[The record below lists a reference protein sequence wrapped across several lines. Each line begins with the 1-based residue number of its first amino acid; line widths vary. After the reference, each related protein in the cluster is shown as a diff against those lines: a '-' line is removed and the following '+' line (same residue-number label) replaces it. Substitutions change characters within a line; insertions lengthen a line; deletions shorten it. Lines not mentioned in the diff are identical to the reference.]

1 MRADQRITLEFWR
14 FLRRARAGVSYHFEK
29 RRRGRPSLTAI
40 MDYHGSDKGTLHGYG
55 MGLRVGHGYTRSY
68 ERLLE
73 PRRDRPITL
82 FEIGVGPKQPGVT
95 GAARKPRL
103 RGSVTGWREFF
114 PAGQIHAA
122 DIVDCRF
129 LSRNG
134 LTIHVADQS
143 SRDSMESVA
152 RMIGAPLDIVIDD
165 GSHAS
170 AHQQISLASLL
181 PHLAVDA
188 IYVIEDL
195 QWQPAELEDG
205 FAPKT
210 IDLLH
215 TFAREGRF
223 PSPVLTDD
231 EQKAIEQQLVV
242 LQIENGTGEAG
253 GSFAVLAKRDS

>member
-1 MRADQRITLEFWR
+1 MGTAWACALATATLGRMKTCWRRVVILAITL
-14 FLRRARAGVSYHFEK
+14 L
-29 RRRGRPSLTAI
+29 
-40 MDYHGSDKGTLHGYG
+40 
-55 MGLRVGHGYTRSY
+55 
-68 ERLLE
+68 
-73 PRRDRPITL
+73 
-82 FEIGVGPKQPGVT
+82 EIGVGPKQPGVT
-95 GAARKPRL
+95 GAAHKPRL
-103 RGSVTGWREFF
+103 RGSVTGWRQFF

-129 LSRNG
+129 LSRDR
-134 LTIHVADQS
+134 LTVHVADQS

-152 RMIGAPLDIVIDD
+152 RAIGSPLDIVIDD

-181 PHLAVDA
+181 PFLAADA

-210 IDLLH
+210 IDLLR

-223 PSPVLTDD
+223 PSAVLTAD
-231 EQKAIEQQLVV
+231 EQKAIEQDLRVI
-242 LQIENGTGEAG
+242 LIEEGRGEDD
-253 GSFAVLAKRDS
+253 GSFAVLAKKDA